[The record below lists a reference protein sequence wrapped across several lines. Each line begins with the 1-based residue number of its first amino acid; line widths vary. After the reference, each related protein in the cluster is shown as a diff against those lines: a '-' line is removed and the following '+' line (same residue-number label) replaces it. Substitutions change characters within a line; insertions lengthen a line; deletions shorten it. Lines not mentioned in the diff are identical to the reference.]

1 MNVLLVVP
9 HNHHIGNFNHHHY
22 INTTNIPLKKYI
34 RTEQT
39 ILEAG
44 LSSHP
49 SNYYHLNHHH
59 NHHSIL
65 GGGVDCGGR
74 VASMYGLLL
83 GLRSMLVFDL
93 LAVSIIY
100 QLPGIVVVV
109 MAVVVLMV
117 VGCVASWLCT
127 DGGW

>member
-9 HNHHIGNFNHHHY
+9 HNHHIGNLNHQHY
-22 INTTNIPLKKYI
+22 INATHIPRKKYI

-39 ILEAG
+39 ILKAG

-49 SNYYHLNHHH
+49 SNYFHLNHHH

-65 GGGVDCGGR
+65 GGGGDCGGR

-83 GLRSMLVFDL
+83 GLRSMLVFDML
-93 LAVSIIY
+93 PVSIIY
-100 QLPGIVVVV
+100 QLPGVVVVV

-117 VGCVASWLCT
+117 AGCVAS
-127 DGGW
+127 